1 MFLGTF
7 RVERPKSLKSGDLRF
22 ANNKNP
28 GPDNRPS
35 KRKVNKMTRMK
46 FREVPKFEEVDVVA
60 KTCDSVTG
68 TIDRKPIGRVLLTT
82 AEGFEGKHEVV
93 DGDGTPIRTVKEFG
107 KDENADDAVEVVVE
121 LVGGVKS
128 LASYK
133 FFKGYKA
140 ANAENPDVMDVFT
153 EDGAQINKIVATAE
167 RMCAS
172 HPECDNQWKVVT
184 KSEGRRVFLRLIA
197 TNLDATGKI
206 RG

>member
-1 MFLGTF
+1 MGTF

-35 KRKVNKMTRMK
+35 KRKVNKMTKMK

-68 TIDRKPIGRVLLTT
+68 TIDRKTIGRALITT

-93 DGDGTPIRTVKEFG
+93 DGDGTTIRTVKEFG
-107 KDENADDAVEVVVE
+107 KEENADDAVEVVVE

-167 RMCAS
+167 RMCAA
-172 HPECDNQWKVVT
+172 HPECDGQWKVVT

>member
-1 MFLGTF
+1 MGTF

-35 KRKVNKMTRMK
+35 KRKVSKMTKMK
-46 FREVPKFEEVDVVA
+46 FREVPKFEEVEVVA
-60 KTCDSVTG
+60 KTTDTITG
-68 TIDRKPIGRVLLTT
+68 TIDRKTIGRVLLTT

-93 DGDGTPIRTVKEFG
+93 DGDGTTIRTVKEFG
-107 KDENADDAVEVVVE
+107 KEENSDDAVEVVVE

-184 KSEGRRVFLRLIA
+184 KSEGRRVFLRMIA

>member
-1 MFLGTF
+1 MFLGMF
-7 RVERPKSLKSGDLRF
+7 RVEHPKSLKSGDLRF

-28 GPDNRPS
+28 GHRVPS
-35 KRKVNKMTRMK
+35 KRKVNKMNKMK
-46 FREVPKFEEVDVVA
+46 IREIPVYEECEIEA
-60 KTCDSVTG
+60 KTTDTITG
-68 TIDRKPIGRVLLTT
+68 TIDRKTIGRVLLTT

-93 DGDGTPIRTVKEFG
+93 DGDGTAIRTVKEFG

-167 RMCAS
+167 RMCAA

-184 KSEGRRVFLRLIA
+184 KSEGRRVFLRKIA

>member
-1 MFLGTF
+1 
-7 RVERPKSLKSGDLRF
+7 
-22 ANNKNP
+22 
-28 GPDNRPS
+28 
-35 KRKVNKMTRMK
+35 MTKMK
-46 FREVPKFEEVDVVA
+46 FREVPKFEEVNVVA

-68 TIDRKPIGRVLLTT
+68 TIDRKTIGRALITT
-82 AEGFEGKHEVV
+82 EEGFEGKHEVV
-93 DGDGTPIRTVKEFG
+93 DGDGTTIRTVKEFG
-107 KDENADDAVEVVVE
+107 KEENADDAVEVVVE

-153 EDGAQINKIVATAE
+153 EDGAQINKIVACAT
-167 RMCAS
+167 RMADS
-172 HPECDNQWKVVT
+172 HPECDGQWKIVT
-184 KSEGRRVFLRLIA
+184 KSEGRRVFLRKIA

>member
-1 MFLGTF
+1 MT
-7 RVERPKSLKSGDLRF
+7 
-22 ANNKNP
+22 
-28 GPDNRPS
+28 
-35 KRKVNKMTRMK
+35 KMK
-46 FREVPKFEEVDVVA
+46 YREVPKFEECEIEA
-60 KTCDSVTG
+60 KTVDTITG
-68 TIDRKPIGRVLLTT
+68 TIDRKTIGRVLITT

-93 DGDGTPIRTVKEFG
+93 DGDGTTIRTVKEFG

-153 EDGAQINKIVATAE
+153 EDGAQINKIVACAT
-167 RMCAS
+167 RMADS
-172 HPECDNQWKVVT
+172 HPECDGQWKIVT
-184 KSEGRRVFLRLIA
+184 KSEGRRVFLRKIA

>member
-1 MFLGTF
+1 M
-7 RVERPKSLKSGDLRF
+7 
-22 ANNKNP
+22 NK
-28 GPDNRPS
+28 
-35 KRKVNKMTRMK
+35 MK

-68 TIDRKPIGRVLLTT
+68 TIDRKTIGRVLLTT

-93 DGDGTPIRTVKEFG
+93 DGDGTAIRTVKEFG

-121 LVGGVKS
+121 LVGGIKS

-184 KSEGRRVFLRLIA
+184 KSEGRRVFLRMIA